1 MQPMANG
8 DKRQSVWEVVTLLK
22 QIPFSVY
29 LFPILAAAVA
39 YVLLGTTVWLL
50 VTPFWKE
57 LAGEWDVV
65 GKFVAIV
72 AWIITFPVVF
82 NLLLSMVV
90 GIVFDPLASF
100 VDQLLHG
107 SDHEATPIGQQWID
121 GLLRIACLLFL
132 QVVAFLIGLAVPVL
146 GLVTSG
152 AASVVAA
159 LILVTTPAF
168 VHRGVRFSTHVSVV
182 LRKLGIREIFFG
194 IVAAV
199 LLNNPVLQVTALV
212 PLIVVGQLMT
222 QSWLAEKHL

>member
-1 MQPMANG
+1 MQPMANE
-8 DKRQSVWEVVTLLK
+8 DKRQSVWEVLTLLK
-22 QIPFSVY
+22 QIPLSVY
-29 LFPILAAAVA
+29 LFPLLAAAVA

-72 AWIITFPVVF
+72 AWIVTFPVVF

-90 GIVFDPLASF
+90 GIAFDPLASF

-107 SDHEATPIGQQWID
+107 SDHKVTPIGQQWID
-121 GLLRIACLLFL
+121 GFLRIACLLFL

-146 GLVTSG
+146 GLVISG

-168 VHRGVRFSTHVSVV
+168 VHRGMRFSTHVKVV
-182 LRKLGIREIFFG
+182 LRKLGVREILFG

-199 LLNNPVLQVTALV
+199 LLNNPVLQVITLV

-222 QSWLAEKHL
+222 RSWLVEKPL